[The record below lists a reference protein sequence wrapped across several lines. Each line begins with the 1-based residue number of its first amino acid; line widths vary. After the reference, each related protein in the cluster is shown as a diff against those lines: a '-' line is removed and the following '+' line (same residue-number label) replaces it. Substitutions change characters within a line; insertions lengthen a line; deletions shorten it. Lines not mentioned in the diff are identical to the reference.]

1 MTPEPNQ
8 VGTSVH
14 GYPSH
19 NVTIYV
25 HGVMVQVMI
34 QLIQHYP
41 IIVFLDRFSL
51 RTNAVVFFEEVS
63 TKAAKPGR
71 VVSSEAMH
79 MIFNA

>member
-1 MTPEPNQ
+1 
-8 VGTSVH
+8 
-14 GYPSH
+14 
-19 NVTIYV
+19 
-25 HGVMVQVMI
+25 MVQVMI